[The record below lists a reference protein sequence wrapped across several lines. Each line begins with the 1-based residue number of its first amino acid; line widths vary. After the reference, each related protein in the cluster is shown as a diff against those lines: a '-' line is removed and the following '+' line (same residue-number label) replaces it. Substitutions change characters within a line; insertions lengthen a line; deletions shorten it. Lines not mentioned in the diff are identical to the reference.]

1 MQSLTLDKQLPNG
14 YLSSDMPWPM
24 LSMGMDA
31 FNRDEL
37 SKRIVLSK
45 ALHLFVLSTTVH
57 CLSRS
62 VDVAVPV

>member
-31 FNRDEL
+31 FSHDEL
-37 SKRIVLSK
+37 SKCNVLSE
-45 ALHLFVLSTTVH
+45 AFHLFVLFTTVH
-57 CLSRS
+57 CLSRP